1 MAVQNRPA
9 GIAPERVSMHTAV
22 FNALRQLLKPYESAL
37 ALKIDRPGNCYL
49 ETHSPSLNGR
59 HLFFAAAKVKKNYV
73 SFYLPALYMFPD
85 LSDKISPSLKKIM
98 QGQACFNFTTAN
110 ADWFEELGR
119 LTQAGYQKLKSE
131 MLL

>member
-1 MAVQNRPA
+1 MAVNHRPGA
-9 GIAPERVSMHTAV
+9 ASPEKVSIHIAV
-22 FNALRQLLKPYESAL
+22 FNALRQLLKPYESVL

-85 LSDKISPSLKKIM
+85 LSDKISPTLKKLM
-98 QGQACFNFTTAN
+98 QGQSCFNFTSMDHAS
-110 ADWFEELGR
+110 FEELGR
-119 LTQAGYQKLKSE
+119 LTESGFQKLKSQS
-131 MLL
+131 LL

>member
-1 MAVQNRPA
+1 MAVNNRPGA
-9 GIAPERVSMHTAV
+9 ASPERVSIHTAV

-49 ETHSPSLNGR
+49 ETHAPSLNGR

-85 LSDKISPSLKKIM
+85 LSDKISPTLKKLM
-98 QGQACFNFTTAN
+98 QGQSCFNFTSMDHAC
-110 ADWFEELGR
+110 FEELGR
-119 LTQAGYQKLKSE
+119 LTESGFQKLKSQS
-131 MLL
+131 LL